1 MTSPTSHSRT
11 SSIYVDAPE
20 FSSGSAEAVLP
31 PVDSPSLQQ
40 AASSPSE
47 LAETEQDNDNDSEEE
62 EDEQEEL
69 EVVFDSDDN
78 AVDDIG
84 NENETLDGSQD
95 EEELDEEEIQMEVD
109 PATGL
114 QRATSLTRRTRQA
127 RSSSLASRLRRQQ
140 RQLSRARPSYAERS
154 ERPDRSNSLA
164 GSSAGSSR
172 VTGLRAAPATFTASA
187 PAVDEKAQSEL
198 RRKIMEI
205 QRNPDINFA
214 DKASMIQE
222 GHLGCQHYRRGCKL
236 KANCCGKWFNCRFCH
251 DDVSDHA
258 IIRNETKMMLCM
270 HCKTAQP
277 AAQSCSSCNAQLAK
291 YYCNVCKLWDD
302 HPEKAIYHCDDCG
315 ICRIGNGLG
324 LDFFHCTK
332 CNICM
337 NIHLKDNHKCIERN
351 LECDCPICGEY
362 MFTSITT
369 VIFMPCGHCIHSTCH
384 DDYIKTS
391 YQCPTCWKALGDMS
405 TYYAK
410 IDSLLADQ
418 TMPPEYANIFSIVLC
433 NDCEVKSEAP
443 YHFLYHK
450 CDKCKGYNTKVLE
463 TFKRISEGQTQV
475 IENATASGA
484 AGTAPENNISGG
496 SSSAVAASSGS
507 GSASASGVGSSS
519 SPTTT
524 GPITLTTTVYLPEAP
539 RSPLLEGNAADDMSF
554 RDGSNPSGNS
564 AP

>member
-1 MTSPTSHSRT
+1 MASPPSHSRT

-20 FSSGSAEAVLP
+20 FSSGSSEAVLP
-31 PVDSPSLQQ
+31 PINDPSQQQ
-40 AASSPSE
+40 AALSP
-47 LAETEQDNDNDSEEE
+47 LRRVDPEQDDDND
-62 EDEQEEL
+62 EDEVEHEEA
-69 EVVFDSDDN
+69 EADFDSDDN
-78 AVDDIG
+78 DVDD
-84 NENETLDGSQD
+84 TTQDGSQD
-95 EEELDEEEIQMEVD
+95 DEELDEGEIQMEVD
-109 PATGL
+109 PVTGL
-114 QRATSLTRRTRQA
+114 QRATLLTWRSRQA
-127 RSSSLASRLRRQQ
+127 RSSSLTSRLRRQQ
-140 RQLSRARPSYAERS
+140 RQLSRARLSYAERS
-154 ERPDRSNSLA
+154 ERPDRPSSQAGA
-164 GSSAGSSR
+164 GSGSSRSAGSSR
-172 VTGLRAAPATFTASA
+172 GGTNPVTASS
-187 PAVDEKAQSEL
+187 PPVDEKAQSEL
-198 RRKIMEI
+198 RRKIMDI
-205 QRNPDINFA
+205 QRNPDIGFA

-222 GHLGCQHYRRGCKL
+222 GQLGCQHYRRGCKL

-251 DDVSDHA
+251 DDASDHA

-270 HCKTAQP
+270 HCKTPQT

-291 YYCNVCKLWDD
+291 YYCDVCKLWDD
-302 HPEKAIYHCDDCG
+302 HPEKAIYHCVDCG

-324 LDFFHCTK
+324 IDFFHCIK

-362 MFTSITT
+362 MFTSTTT

-463 TFKRISEGQTQV
+463 TFKRILEGQTQV

-496 SSSAVAASSGS
+496 SSSAVTVSSGS
-507 GSASASGVGSSS
+507 GSASGVGAGGGSSS
-519 SPTTT
+519 NSAAA
-524 GPITLTTTVYLPEAP
+524 GPITMTTTVYLPEAP
-539 RSPLLEGNAADDMSF
+539 RSPLLEGNTADDVF
-554 RDGSNPSGNS
+554 LRDGSNPSGNS